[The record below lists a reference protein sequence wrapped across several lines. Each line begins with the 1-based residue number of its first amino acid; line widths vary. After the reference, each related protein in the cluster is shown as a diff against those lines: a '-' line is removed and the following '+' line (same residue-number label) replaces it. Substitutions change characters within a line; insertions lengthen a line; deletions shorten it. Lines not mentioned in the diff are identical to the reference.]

1 MSEESLGKDLKAA
14 EAALG
19 SLVPRSSRIDRDRL
33 MFLAGQAAGRGQGSG
48 VGGQDAEPDAVEASK
63 GGQATHGTPGSRKG
77 EAPAE
82 PLARGRGSEAR
93 GRVIPSWCW
102 PAATAAM
109 VLVSVTLGGMLWWRP
124 APETIERIVYVQVA
138 QRAPAP
144 PTVVPD
150 LAPESAAPRIA
161 SSLGSLV
168 LGGSIQADYLR
179 LRNQVLVSGLDA
191 LPEPRHAASNTKS
204 PEPSDYR
211 QLLISALRSKRET

>member
-48 VGGQDAEPDAVEASK
+48 VGGQALGV
-63 GGQATHGTPGSRKG
+63 GGQ
-77 EAPAE
+77 
-82 PLARGRGSEAR
+82 
-93 GRVIPSWCW
+93 VIPSWLW

-109 VLVSVTLGGMLWWRP
+109 VLVSVTLGGLLWSRSG
-124 APETIERIVYVQVA
+124 PETIERIVYVPVE
-138 QRAPAP
+138 RPAP
-144 PTVVPD
+144 SSPTVVQSTT
-150 LAPESAAPRIA
+150 PEPQIPRITNT
-161 SSLGSLV
+161 LGSLV